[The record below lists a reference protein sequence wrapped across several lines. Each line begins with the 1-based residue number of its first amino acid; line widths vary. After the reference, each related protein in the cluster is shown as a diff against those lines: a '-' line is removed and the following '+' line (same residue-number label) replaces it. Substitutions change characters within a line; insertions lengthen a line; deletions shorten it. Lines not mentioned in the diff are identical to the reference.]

1 MIAPDMPGA
10 TPAAQPGPDTPVP
23 SWAQQSYKA
32 YLQMKAKVH
41 GGTRY
46 TRKTYWQM
54 PDWSGVWNHVDG
66 YAWDHNVDQNA
77 KRDTEPFIKKIFEH
91 CSSFPC
97 EGWVTATLTPKY
109 ALRYREKLAAGV
121 HGVQWDPL
129 SQCLPGGFPRDIL
142 VTAAAY
148 KFLPTPNE
156 TIMYW
161 QEDQGDRVIHTDGR
175 GHIPEDEAFPLWVGN
190 SIGFWD
196 GDTLVAHTLYMRSL
210 ELNRNLPG
218 DSDEASVV
226 ERIRLADPNTM
237 EDAATLYDP
246 LALRTPWYGVQKYVR
261 VTDRHIRADLFSCE
275 ENQNV
280 VQTGNGSSTFV
291 LPGETILIKRR
302 YVDPQHVQEADEDR
316 VFAYGAKV
324 LKMEGAKASNGKQP

>member
-1 MIAPDMPGA
+1 
-10 TPAAQPGPDTPVP
+10 
-23 SWAQQSYKA
+23 
-32 YLQMKAKVH
+32 
-41 GGTRY
+41 
-46 TRKTYWQM
+46 
-54 PDWSGVWNHVDG
+54 
-66 YAWDHNVDQNA
+66 
-77 KRDTEPFIKKIFEH
+77 
-91 CSSFPC
+91 
-97 EGWVTATLTPKY
+97 
-109 ALRYREKLAAGV
+109 
-121 HGVQWDPL
+121 
-129 SQCLPGGFPRDIL
+129 
-142 VTAAAY
+142 
-148 KFLPTPNE
+148 
-156 TIMYW
+156 
-161 QEDQGDRVIHTDGR
+161 
-175 GHIPEDEAFPLWVGN
+175 
-190 SIGFWD
+190 
-196 GDTLVAHTLYMRSL
+196 MRSL

-237 EDAATLYDP
+237 ENGATLYDP

-291 LPGETILIKRR
+291 LPGETILIKRG